1 MQNINHPLAEQNM
14 KKITRKVSRHSTLK
28 TVPLNYEEFRI
39 HPFNGAVVGRCL
51 AKSRRTGLQC
61 GAYAVSGFAVCFH
74 HGGSRGSGKRSIL
87 GEKARY
93 EAVYKHGDR
102 SQEVTTRRSDASKE
116 LFLLRQAAYATG
128 LLPWWGSAKKE
139 PKLNSVQL
147 ALKVV
152 KKYAVYKPLA
162 LDETDSGRIQHL

>member
-1 MQNINHPLAEQNM
+1 MKNRSSPLLEQNT
-14 KKITRKVSRHSTLK
+14 KKITRKISPHSTLK
-28 TVPLNYEEFRI
+28 TIPLNYEEFRI

-61 GAYAVSGFAVCFH
+61 GAFAVSGFAVCFH
-74 HGGSRGSGKRSIL
+74 HGGSRGSGKRSIV

-93 EAVYKHGDR
+93 DSVYKHGDR
-102 SQEVTTRRSDASKE
+102 SEAVIKRRSDASKE
-116 LFLLRQAAYATG
+116 LYLLRQAAYAIDMI
-128 LLPWWGSAKKE
+128 PWWSSAKNK

-152 KKYAVYKPLA
+152 KK
-162 LDETDSGRIQHL
+162 

>member
-61 GAYAVSGFAVCFH
+61 GAYSKRNFATCYH

-93 EAVYKHGDR
+93 ESVYKHGER
-102 SQEVTTRRSDASKE
+102 SEAVITRRSDASKE
-116 LFLLRQAAYATG
+116 LYLLRQAAYAVG
-128 LLPWWGSAKKE
+128 MIPWWGSVKNK
-139 PKLNSVQL
+139 PKLHAVQL

-152 KKYAVYKPLA
+152 KK
-162 LDETDSGRIQHL
+162 